1 MGSTY
6 SDILPDVQ
14 EFSPSGGTLLSRR
27 DPHSFSDL
35 DQGRVTSMD
44 LELNVNFA
52 TSRIEG
58 TATLELA
65 EPAAGPLDLDT
76 RDLEIKNVTDTKGN
90 SLEWELAQKDD
101 ILGTCL
107 RIQLPEGTASLTV
120 DYATSPTA
128 SALQWLEPAQT
139 DGGKHPYLFSQCQA
153 IHARSVIPCQ
163 DSPLARFTFTARMT
177 VPEDLTVVM
186 AAAPGQAEKGS
197 QPGTRSFSFEM
208 PQSIPPYLFAF
219 AVGNIVSEDL
229 GPRSRVYTE
238 PETLKKSAWE
248 FADVDKMLTAAED
261 VFGPY
266 LWDRFDFLVMP
277 GSFPYGGMENPRLT
291 FLTPT
296 LLAGDRSLVNV
307 LAHELAHS
315 WTGNLVTNATMDD
328 FWLNEGFTVWAE
340 RRILENLY
348 GPEAKSLAAAIGR
361 NGLMEAMES
370 FGMDSPFT
378 QLETDSKGSDPD
390 EFYSLVP
397 YEKGYL
403 FVALLEQVV
412 GTQEFDAFIKKYIKH
427 FSFTSITTAQFEEF
441 LGAELPGIADKVRA
455 EEWIHQAG
463 LPDNSPVFA
472 SERLEMLEGL
482 AKGWSDGTRPEID
495 QAKVWSAEDWQIFL
509 QALPRSLPEADCAW
523 LDDNFALTAQGNSE
537 ILCNW
542 LLIAT
547 ASGYE
552 PVFDRVRSFLG
563 DVGRMKYLKPL
574 YTALYEGEK
583 TKEMAREVFAA
594 NAGGYHPIARGGI
607 ERIMA
612 G

>member
-14 EFSPSGGTLLSRR
+14 EFSPSGGTPLSRR